1 MSPTYLFQTTVQLAD
16 IVTRR
21 FEELGRHEDYP
32 VVHKTA
38 VEKGNGKLRTCLRQ
52 IDDPLGNGSND
63 EMNSIQVV

>member
-38 VEKGNGKLRTCLRQ
+38 VEKGICLQ
-52 IDDPLGNGSND
+52 VKNLPLSD
-63 EMNSIQVV
+63 

>member
-1 MSPTYLFQTTVQLAD
+1 MSPTYLFQTTVQLTD

-38 VEKGNGKLRTCLRQ
+38 VEKG
-52 IDDPLGNGSND
+52 IHVS
-63 EMNSIQVV
+63 

>member
-38 VEKGNGKLRTCLRQ
+38 VEKGICLQVRLM
-52 IDDPLGNGSND
+52 ILL
-63 EMNSIQVV
+63 EMDQMMQVV

>member
-1 MSPTYLFQTTVQLAD
+1 MSPTRLFQTTVQLAD

-38 VEKGNGKLRTCLRQ
+38 VEKGICKDLAFVRLMILLELDQ
-52 IDDPLGNGSND
+52 
-63 EMNSIQVV
+63 MMK